1 MFTGAALTSAELEGV
16 SDNADW
22 SRWISK
28 GRAPASNDGAGFRT
42 TWDDDLIQLAGLG
55 IKEIMLTAE
64 WARLQPEED
73 RHDQAE
79 VEFQRGVLIRATEL
93 GLKPWLCLVDGTLP
107 GWFADNEG
115 GFSDDR
121 SRSLLWPRHIDW
133 IGENFGDLIS
143 GIVPQ
148 REPILLALRQFRYA
162 TAPPGWA
169 DTKRAAKAVRAA
181 VLADGEAWRM
191 LKGSLPVA
199 TFQTARIVHWD
210 ADNVKAR
217 PEANMLDDYLWQ
229 SWTIA
234 LSDGELPVPGTLTS
248 SVPHMRDAFDR
259 IIVQLRPPVRIDATG
274 GWHAFEQDRLVEFQ
288 GEALARVMSEA
299 GEREV
304 VAAADLAPIDDDESK
319 RVDYLT
325 SLIDTASDIGAA
337 GWWQTSPIDG
347 WQWDSGFDTKPGVI
361 RSDRTATDAAALLAR

>member
-28 GRAPASNDGAGFRT
+28 GRAPTSNDGAGFRT
-42 TWDDDLIQLAGLG
+42 TWDEDLRQLASLGLQ
-55 IKEIMLTAE
+55 EIMLTAE
-64 WARLQPEED
+64 WARLQPDED
-73 RHDQAE
+73 RYDPAE
-79 VEFQRGVLIRATEL
+79 VEFQRGVLLRAVEL

-133 IGENFGDLIS
+133 IGENFGDLVA

-191 LKGSLPVA
+191 LKGSVPVA
-199 TFQTARIVHWD
+199 TFQTGRIVHWD

-217 PEANMLDDYLWQ
+217 PEANLLDDYLWQ

-234 LSDGELPVPGTLTS
+234 LSDGELPVPGTTTT
-248 SVPHMRDAFDR
+248 SVPHLRDAFDR
-259 IIVQLRPPVRIDATG
+259 IIVQLRPPLRIDATG
-274 GWHAFEQDRLVEFQ
+274 GWHAFEPDRLVEFQ
-288 GEALARVMSEA
+288 GEALARVMGEA

-304 VAAADLAPIDDDESK
+304 IAAADLAPIDDDESK
-319 RVDYLT
+319 RLDYQTALMA
-325 SLIDTASDIGAA
+325 TASDVGAT
-337 GWWQTSPIDG
+337 GWWQTSAIDG
-347 WQWDSGFDTKPGVI
+347 WQWDNGFDVKPGVI
-361 RSDRTATDAAALLAR
+361 RSDRTATAAAALLES